1 MQTKRNEIF
10 FYWILREMLQNKN
23 PTIGVGRFI
32 EIEIRP
38 VSRSLR
44 WINRKSYRVQSRQN
58 PTLPNQRRMDSVTNS
73 KTKKHI

>member
-1 MQTKRNEIF
+1 
-10 FYWILREMLQNKN
+10 MLQNKN
-23 PTIGVGRFI
+23 LTIGVGRFI

-73 KTKKHI
+73 KKKNTSYSLYIS